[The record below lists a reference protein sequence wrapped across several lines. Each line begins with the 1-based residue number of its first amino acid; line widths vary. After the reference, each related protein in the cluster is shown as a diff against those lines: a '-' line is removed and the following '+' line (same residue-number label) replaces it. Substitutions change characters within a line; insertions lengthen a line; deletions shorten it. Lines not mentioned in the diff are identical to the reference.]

1 MTQECKTS
9 EFNINEYYCYYYF
22 INTIIIDIF
31 KKRYTITKNIISDY
45 LTKTNQ
51 IFNELFRKIIKDE
64 IPLNPELSNHLIN
77 TFNTNSNLSLND
89 YINQINSN
97 EFQFEIPI
105 FNQIEKNQIFFDS
118 SNIENINFNDLGIIN
133 HIINNIDESLINN
146 IDSNSNNE
154 LDFDN
159 DGVIAPVSD
168 INNNNNNINENL
180 NLKKRRLYVLKTN
193 NEIDKMEIINF
204 LENTSLR
211 IKDAFY
217 VKEFDNNNNYNYYFY
232 CSFINPINFPF
243 KKKTYLLYEE
253 PEFANNNTK
262 KIVISKGNYYEIKYR
277 KYI

>member
-1 MTQECKTS
+1 MIQEEKTS

-51 IFNELFRKIIKDE
+51 IFNELFKKIIKDE
-64 IPLNPELSNHLIN
+64 IPLNPELSTHLID

-89 YINQINSN
+89 YINQINSDQ
-97 EFQFEIPI
+97 FQFEIPI
-105 FNQIEKNQIFFDS
+105 FNQIEKNQIFLDS
-118 SNIENINFNDLGIIN
+118 SNVEQINFNDIGIIN

-146 IDSNSNNE
+146 IDSNSKNE
-154 LDFDN
+154 LDIDN
-159 DGVIAPVSD
+159 EGIIDPIS
-168 INNNNNNINENL
+168 NSHNNNNIKEDPNI
-180 NLKKRRLYVLKTN
+180 KKRRLYVLKTN
-193 NEIDKMEIINF
+193 NEVDKLEIIKF
-204 LENTSLR
+204 LESTSLR
-211 IKDAFY
+211 IKEAFY
-217 VKEFDNNNNYNYYFY
+217 VKEFDINNNYNYYFY

-243 KKKTYLLYEE
+243 KNKTYLLYEE

-262 KIVISKGNYYEIKYR
+262 KIIISKGNYYEIKYR